1 MPNALNPGPI
11 PATWTRVCGIEILA
25 GKFSAVWAAYSR
37 ATDTVTLYDEY
48 QAPLGALPVHADAI
62 NQRSSWRS
70 LGDEK
75 PGSWIPALFDLDAE
89 GKDKREGRIAMA
101 RRLADLAVN
110 LMDVPLDD
118 EVGLADINTR
128 LETGRLKVW
137 STMFAWIKEHYS
149 YRRDEEGKL
158 PEGFG
163 LMRATGLCL
172 GPGLGIAVSENVATS
187 DQEGYDYG
195 DRTRNES
202 TGY

>member
-1 MPNALNPGPI
+1 MNLSPGPI
-11 PATWTRVCGIEILA
+11 PSTWTRVCGIEILA

-37 ATDTVTLYDEY
+37 QTDVVTLYDEY
-48 QAPLGALPVHADAI
+48 QAPLSALPVHAEAI

-70 LGDEK
+70 LGAEK

-89 GKDKREGRIAMA
+89 GSQKREGRLAMA
-101 RRLADLAVN
+101 SRLAALAIN
-110 LMDVPLDD
+110 LADVPLDS
-118 EVGLADINTR
+118 EVALADVNAR
-128 LETGRLKVW
+128 AETGRLKIW
-137 STMFAWIKEHYS
+137 TTMAAWLQEYRT

-172 GPGLGIAVSENVATS
+172 GPGLGVAVSENTATS

-195 DRTRNES
+195 DRTRNAS